1 MTRPARQLIAMGLV
15 ALTAGLLGALIGGRV
30 LVKTASPPP
39 LHQLV
44 HYDLVLDT
52 PQRARIEA
60 LEATFAVRKRVL
72 ELDMR
77 SANAE
82 LAGAI
87 QIERGYGPKV
97 TAAVDHFHAAMGQLQ
112 KETIE
117 HVFAMRAVLTPPQ
130 AAKLDRTVVKALTA
144 DPA

>member
-1 MTRPARQLIAMGLV
+1 MTRSTGRLIVTTLV
-15 ALTAGLLGALIGGRV
+15 ALAAGLVGAVIGGRMFDN
-30 LVKTASPPP
+30 ARPPA

-44 HYDLVLDT
+44 HHDLVLDSA
-52 PQRARIEA
+52 QRARIDG
-60 LEATFAVRKRVL
+60 LEATFAVRKRLL

-82 LAGAI
+82 LAAAI
-87 QIERGYGPKV
+87 QSERGYGPKV
-97 TAAVDHFHAAMGQLQ
+97 TAAVDHFHAAMGELQ

-117 HVFAMRAVLTPPQ
+117 HVFAMRAVLTPAQ
-130 AAKLDRTVVKALTA
+130 AATLDRAVVKALTA

>member
-1 MTRPARQLIAMGLV
+1 MSRAARQLIAMGLI
-15 ALTAGLLGALIGGRV
+15 ALAAGLTGAFIGARM
-30 LVKTASPPP
+30 LVNTAAPP

-44 HYDLVLDT
+44 HHDLVLDAA
-52 PQRARIEA
+52 QRARIDT

-82 LAGAI
+82 LAAAI
-87 QIERGYGPKV
+87 QTERGYGPKV
-97 TAAVDHFHAAMGQLQ
+97 TLAIDHFHIAMGQLQ

-130 AAKLDRTVVKALTA
+130 AAKLDRSVVKALTA

>member
-1 MTRPARQLIAMGLV
+1 
-15 ALTAGLLGALIGGRV
+15 
-30 LVKTASPPP
+30 
-39 LHQLV
+39 
-44 HYDLVLDT
+44 
-52 PQRARIEA
+52 
-60 LEATFAVRKRVL
+60 
-72 ELDMR
+72 MR

-87 QIERGYGPKV
+87 QTERGYGPKV

-117 HVFAMRAVLTPPQ
+117 HVFAMWAVLTPPQ
-130 AAKLDRTVVKALTA
+130 AAKLDRTVVKALTD

>member
-1 MTRPARQLIAMGLV
+1 MTRSARQLIVTGLIALAAGLV
-15 ALTAGLLGALIGGRV
+15 GAFVGGWMFD
-30 LVKTASPPP
+30 KSPAPA

-44 HYDLVLDT
+44 HHDLVLD
-52 PQRARIEA
+52 PAQRARIDG
-60 LEATFAVRKRVL
+60 LEATFAVRKRLL

-82 LAGAI
+82 LAAAI
-87 QIERGYGPKV
+87 QSERGYGPRV

>member
-1 MTRPARQLIAMGLV
+1 MTRSARQLVITGMIALVAGLV
-15 ALTAGLLGALIGGRV
+15 GAFIGDRTFD
-30 LVKTASPPP
+30 KAPPP
-39 LHQLV
+39 ALHQLV
-44 HYDLVLDT
+44 HHDLVLD
-52 PQRARIEA
+52 PAQRARIDG
-60 LEATFAVRKRVL
+60 LEMTFAVRKRLL

-82 LAGAI
+82 LAAAI
-87 QIERGYGPKV
+87 QSERGYGPRV

-117 HVFAMRAVLTPPQ
+117 HVFAMRAVLTPSQ
-130 AAKLDRTVVKALTA
+130 AAKLDRTVVKVLTA

>member
-1 MTRPARQLIAMGLV
+1 MSRASRQVVVMGLV
-15 ALTAGLLGALIGGRV
+15 ALVAGLLGAFVGARMLT
-30 LVKTASPPP
+30 KSAMPP

-44 HYDLVLDT
+44 HHDLVLDA
-52 PQRARIEA
+52 PQRARIDA
-60 LEATFAVRKRVL
+60 LEATFAIRKRVL

-87 QIERGYGPKV
+87 QTERGYGPKV
-97 TAAVDHFHAAMGQLQ
+97 TAAIDHFHTAMGQLQ

-117 HVFAMRAVLTPPQ
+117 HVFAMRAVLTPAQ
-130 AAKLDRTVVKALTA
+130 AAKLDGSVVKALTA